1 MSKKILSVML
11 AIMLVLS
18 TFAVTAFAA
27 GSDFEVE
34 DKDEG
39 VILSTQVWSLSEEAT
54 KVSDSVYKVDVAL
67 TTDYVT
73 GAISF
78 RVDAANGA
86 TLTDVEI
93 NEEIITYAYDLA
105 FNANGLVAIVPQ
117 PATEAEEG
125 LGVAEEGEEPGIDG
139 VIATLTYTL
148 AGEGDTLTLVNDAK
162 TETNP
167 GGDLIAVRLSDNNLS
182 TGTMIY
188 GQRVVD
194 ENGDDIEADAVI
206 ASVNIGAVAAPADL
220 ELTAA
225 GEAAGVII
233 DTNKTFGGA
242 YAGVVYGVT
251 ATTYKAKTNITNN
264 VEATNNGSLVVKAS
278 DGKSNASGNYGTGS
292 TIEVFNADGTTTGK
306 IYVFVA
312 FGDVDGNG
320 LINGQDAQ
328 KVIDSVA
335 GDATVAPNNSVKR
348 LAANCQIV
356 KAEAMMHN
364 LNGQDAQKII
374 DHVAGTKVD
383 QVALAEKMASLTGNY
398 YK

>member
-1 MSKKILSVML
+1 MSKKVLSVML

-27 GSDFEVE
+27 GSAFEVE

-39 VILSTQVWSLSEEAT
+39 VILSTQVWSLSKEAT

-93 NEEIITYAYDLA
+93 NEEVITYAYDLA

-117 PATEAEEG
+117 PATESED
-125 LGVAEEGEEPGIDG
+125 GIEVDG

-194 ENGDDIEADAVI
+194 ANGDDIEADAVI

-220 ELTAA
+220 ALSSA
-225 GEAAGVII
+225 GATAGVII

-348 LAANCQIV
+348 MAANCQIV

>member
-1 MSKKILSVML
+1 MSKKVLSVML

-27 GSDFEVE
+27 GSAFEVE

-39 VILSTQVWSLSEEAT
+39 VILSTQVWSLSKEAT

-86 TLTDVEI
+86 TLTAVEI
-93 NEEIITYAYDLA
+93 NKAVITYDFDLA

-117 PATEAEEG
+117 PATESEEG
-125 LGVAEEGEEPGIDG
+125 IEVDG

-194 ENGDDIEADAVI
+194 KNGDDIEAKAVI
-206 ASVNIGAVAAPADL
+206 ASVNIGKVAAAPVLKGVNTGFVDADR
-220 ELTAA
+220 
-225 GEAAGVII
+225 
-233 DTNKTFGGA
+233 K
-242 YAGVVYGVT
+242 YVYGVP
-251 ATTYKAKTNITNN
+251 AGSNANN
-264 VEATNNGSLVVKAS
+264 YFTVENGSFEL
-278 DGKSNASGNYGTGS
+278 SGNGTGAVL
-292 TIEVFNADGTTTGK
+292 TVKDTAGNAVDTYTLV
-306 IYVFVA
+306 I
-312 FGDVDGNG
+312 FGDVNGDGDVTG
-320 LINGQDAQ
+320 A
-328 KVIDSVA
+328 DSA
-335 GDATVAPNNSVKR
+335 EIKLASLGKTIEGDAYNFAADVNGDGAITGADSAEVKLTSLGKEGTVNPF
-348 LAANCQIV
+348 
-356 KAEAMMHN
+356 
-364 LNGQDAQKII
+364 
-374 DHVAGTKVD
+374 VA
-383 QVALAEKMASLTGNY
+383 
-398 YK
+398 

>member
-1 MSKKILSVML
+1 MSKKVLSVML

-27 GSDFEVE
+27 GSAFEVE

-39 VILSTQVWSLSEEAT
+39 VILSTQVWSLSKEAT

-86 TLTDVEI
+86 TLTAVEI
-93 NEEIITYAYDLA
+93 NKAVITYDFDLA

-117 PATEAEEG
+117 PATESEEG
-125 LGVAEEGEEPGIDG
+125 IEVDG

-162 TETNP
+162 TKTNP

-194 ENGDDIEADAVI
+194 ANGDDIEAKAVI
-206 ASVNIGAVAAPADL
+206 ASVNIGKVTAAPVL
-220 ELTAA
+220 K
-225 GEAAGVII
+225 GV
-233 DTNKTFGGA
+233 DTGFVDTDRK
-242 YAGVVYGVT
+242 YVYGVP
-251 ATTYKAKTNITNN
+251 AGSNANN
-264 VEATNNGSLVVKAS
+264 YFTVENGSFEL
-278 DGKSNASGNYGTGS
+278 SGNGTGAVL
-292 TIEVFNADGTTTGK
+292 TVKDTAGNAVDTYTLV
-306 IYVFVA
+306 I
-312 FGDVDGNG
+312 FGDVNGDGAVTAADGGVVNNASLG
-320 LINGQDAQ
+320 GVINGDAN
-328 KVIDSVA
+328 VFAADIN
-335 GDATVAPNNSVKR
+335 GDGAVTAADGGVVNN
-348 LAANCQIV
+348 
-356 KAEAMMHN
+356 
-364 LNGQDAQKII
+364 
-374 DHVAGTKVD
+374 
-383 QVALAEKMASLTGNY
+383 ASLGGAITINPY
-398 YK
+398 VA

>member
-1 MSKKILSVML
+1 MSKKVLSVML

-27 GSDFEVE
+27 GSAFEVE

-39 VILSTQVWSLSEEAT
+39 VILSTQVWSLSKEAT

-86 TLTDVEI
+86 TLTAVEI
-93 NEEIITYAYDLA
+93 NKAVITYDFDLA

-117 PATEAEEG
+117 PATESEEG
-125 LGVAEEGEEPGIDG
+125 IEVDG

-194 ENGDDIEADAVI
+194 ANGDDIEAKAVI
-206 ASVNIGAVAAPADL
+206 ASVNIGKVAAAPVLKGVDTGFVDTARKYVYGVPAGSNANNYFTVENGSFEITGTFTGAVLTVKDL
-220 ELTAA
+220 A
-225 GEAAGVII
+225 GNAVDTYTLVI
-233 DTNKTFGGA
+233 FGDVNGD
-242 YAGVVYGVT
+242 GGVT
-251 ATTYKAKTNITNN
+251 ATDYA
-264 VEATNNGSLVVKAS
+264 VVKIAS
-278 DGKSNASGNYGTGS
+278 AGG
-292 TIEVFNADGTTTGK
+292 
-306 IYVFVA
+306 
-312 FGDVDGNG
+312 
-320 LINGQDAQ
+320 
-328 KVIDSVA
+328 SVA
-335 GDATVAPNNSVKR
+335 GSEANAFAADVNGDGGVTATDYAVVKIASAGGNITINPY
-348 LAANCQIV
+348 AA
-356 KAEAMMHN
+356 
-364 LNGQDAQKII
+364 
-374 DHVAGTKVD
+374 
-383 QVALAEKMASLTGNY
+383 
-398 YK
+398 

>member
-1 MSKKILSVML
+1 MSKKVLSVML

-27 GSDFEVE
+27 GSAFEVE

-39 VILSTQVWSLSEEAT
+39 VILSTQVWSLSKEAT

-93 NEEIITYAYDLA
+93 NESVITYAYDLA

-117 PATEAEEG
+117 PATESEEG
-125 LGVAEEGEEPGIDG
+125 IEVDG

-194 ENGDDIEADAVI
+194 KNGDDIEADAVI
-206 ASVNIGAVAAPADL
+206 ASVNIGKVAAAPVLKGVNTGFVDADR
-220 ELTAA
+220 
-225 GEAAGVII
+225 
-233 DTNKTFGGA
+233 K
-242 YAGVVYGVT
+242 YVYGVPAGSNANNYFTVENGSFEMVANT
-251 ATTYKAKTNITNN
+251 AD
-264 VEATNNGSLVVKAS
+264 ATNGTGATLVVKDAAGNAVDTYTLIIFGDVNGDAS
-278 DGKSNASGNYGTGS
+278 VDGTDALDVSKHANYVAEITEA
-292 TIEVFNADGTTTGK
+292 TILFAADVNADGG
-306 IYVFVA
+306 
-312 FGDVDGNG
+312 VDGT
-320 LINGQDAQ
+320 DALDIS
-328 KVIDSVA
+328 KHANYV
-335 GDATVAPNNSVKR
+335 TE
-348 LAANCQIV
+348 LAVNVWA
-356 KAEAMMHN
+356 A
-364 LNGQDAQKII
+364 
-374 DHVAGTKVD
+374 
-383 QVALAEKMASLTGNY
+383 
-398 YK
+398 

>member
-1 MSKKILSVML
+1 MSKKVLSVML

-27 GSDFEVE
+27 GSAFEVE
-34 DKDEG
+34 DEDEG
-39 VILSTQVWSLSEEAT
+39 VILSTQVWSLSKEAT

-93 NEEIITYAYDLA
+93 NESVITYAYDLA

-125 LGVAEEGEEPGIDG
+125 IEVDG

-167 GGDLIAVRLSDNNLS
+167 GGDLIAVRLSDKNLS

-194 ENGDDIEADAVI
+194 KNGDDIEADAVI
-206 ASVNIGAVAAPADL
+206 ASVNIGKVAAPADL

-242 YAGVVYGVT
+242 YAGVVYGIT

-292 TIEVFNADGTTTGK
+292 TIEVLNTDGTTTGK